1 LINPAKGGHL
11 KVYLAGP
18 DVFFPNALEVGAEK
32 KRICAE
38 YGFEGLFPLDNELQ
52 TANLGKSETAEAIF
66 QANCKAMDE
75 ADFVIANMMP
85 FRGVSTDAGT
95 AFEIGYVYAQGKPVF
110 GYGSDGLSYL
120 ERVLKTDLEAVG
132 DPPQDRLGMHVEDFD
147 LTDNLMLVCAV
158 RRDGVDVINNQGAW
172 NDLSAFTECVRL
184 AAERLPLLR
193 TAHYQQERPIT
204 RTLPSS
210 RYPILRRKP

>member
-1 LINPAKGGHL
+1 MNAVRASSGRL

-18 DVFFPNALEVGAEK
+18 DVFFPNALEIGFEK

-52 TANLGKSETAEAIF
+52 SGNIGKSATAETIF

-110 GYGSDGLSYL
+110 GYGSDGQSYL
-120 ERVLKTDLEAVG
+120 ERVLKTDLGEAS
-132 DPPQDRLGMHVEDFD
+132 DPPRDHQGMHVEDFD

-158 RRDGVDVINNQGAW
+158 RRDGVDVVNSQGIW
-172 NDLSAFTECVRL
+172 SDLTAFTECVRL
-184 AAERLPLLR
+184 AAERLPHVR
-193 TAHYQQERPIT
+193 TAH
-204 RTLPSS
+204 
-210 RYPILRRKP
+210 